1 MPTAAEVVK
10 MLRHLTQPLS
20 DKAMNQFLSDR
31 CIISDELEE
40 LTSYLYRDYRV
51 WCILAD
57 IEFVSPDSFHRA
69 LRTLFVVKKDR
80 SLNANYYKGVALKP

>member
-10 MLRHLTQPLS
+10 MIRQLTKPLS
-20 DKAMNQFLSDR
+20 DNEMNQFLSDR
-31 CIISDELEE
+31 CIISDEVKE
-40 LTSYLYRDYRV
+40 LTSHLYRDYRV

-69 LRTLFVVKKDR
+69 LRSLFKVKKDM